1 MCIIKCN
8 INKDWSHGYHVPVI
22 IAMKIFPSSEY
33 HQIIKYTGY
42 WLCAS
47 IAIGL
52 ISGLASTLIFSC
64 FDIANKV
71 RALYPALIYFLP
83 FVGLF
88 IGYLFYRFGTPI
100 EKGTH
105 LLIDEIHEPKSFI
118 PKRMS
123 PLIFFSAI
131 LTQLFGGSAG
141 REAPAVQLSGALTD
155 HIAQVLRVSR
165 DHRKIFLMASIGSG
179 FAGIFGLPLAGA
191 MYGLEI
197 TALGNLRYSAVFP
210 CFISSLIAA
219 KIPEAFDIVHPHVF
233 YVVSSYPDINLKIL
247 LSLIVAGLIFG
258 VAARLFIAS
267 IHYASVG
274 FKKVIP
280 FMPFRAMVGGI
291 VLMLLTLWVG
301 SQEFNGLGVNKVIA
315 AFYVPLP
322 VTDFLNKTL
331 FTALTLGSG
340 FKGGEITPLFFVGA
354 TLGNAL
360 GGFLP
365 LPLSLLAAMGL
376 VGIFS
381 GASKAPITSLIL
393 AVELFGTSSIVYA
406 TIICLLAYLFSG
418 NCGLYRTQKPTADD

>member
-1 MCIIKCN
+1 
-8 INKDWSHGYHVPVI
+8 
-22 IAMKIFPSSEY
+22 MKVFPSSEY
-33 HQIIKYTGY
+33 DQIIKYTGY
-42 WLCAS
+42 WLCLS
-47 IAIGL
+47 VVIGML
-52 ISGLASTLIFSC
+52 SGFASTLIFTC
-64 FDIANKV
+64 FDLANKV
-71 RALYPALIYFLP
+71 RHLYPELIYFLP

-105 LLIDEIHEPKSFI
+105 LLIDEIHEPRSFI

-141 REAPAVQLSGALTD
+141 REAPAVQLSGALAD
-155 HIAQVLRVSR
+155 HIAQLLRISR
-165 DHRKIFLMASIGSG
+165 DNRKILLMASIGSG

-197 TALGNLRYSAVFP
+197 TALGHLRYSAVFP
-210 CFISSLIAA
+210 CFVSSLIAA
-219 KIPEAFDIVHPHVF
+219 KIPEFFNIVHPHTF
-233 YVVSSYPDINLKIL
+233 YTVSQYPEINITVL
-247 LSLIVAGLIFG
+247 LSLILAGLIFG
-258 VAARLFIAS
+258 IAARFFIRLIYYVS
-267 IHYASVG
+267 LG
-274 FKKVIP
+274 FKKAIP
-280 FMPFRAMVGGI
+280 FMPYRAMVGGI
-291 VLMLLTLWVG
+291 ILMLLTVWVG
-301 SQEFNGLGVNKVIA
+301 SQQFNGLGVDKVIA

-322 VTDFLNKTL
+322 ITDSLNKAL

-365 LPLSLLAAMGL
+365 LPLSLLAALGL

-393 AVELFGTSSIVYA
+393 AVELFGTQIIVYA
-406 TIICLLAYLFSG
+406 MIICLIAYLFSG
-418 NCGLYRTQKPTADD
+418 NYGLYRIQKPTEHD